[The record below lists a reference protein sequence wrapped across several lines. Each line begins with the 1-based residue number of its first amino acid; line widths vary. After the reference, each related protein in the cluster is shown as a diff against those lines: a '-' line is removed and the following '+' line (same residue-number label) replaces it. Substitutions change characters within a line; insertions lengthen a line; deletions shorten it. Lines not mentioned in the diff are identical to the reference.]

1 MSANLENSAVATG
14 LEKVSFHSNP
24 KEGKCQRMFKL
35 LYSWAH
41 FTCQQDYAQNTSS
54 QASAVCEL
62 RTSIYTSWSSQRQ
75 KNQRSNCH
83 HSLDHGESKGIPEK
97 HLLCFINYMK
107 TFDYVDHNKLW
118 KVFQEM
124 GIPGHLTCLL
134 RNQYAGQEAEID
146 AFLELSCFFDN
157 PENVGNLIIGSSAFS
172 KTSLNIRKFMVHV
185 LQKPSL
191 ENFEHYFT
199 RV

>member
-1 MSANLENSAVATG
+1 MSANFENSAVATG
-14 LEKVSFHSNP
+14 MEKFSFHFNP
-24 KEGKCQRMFKL
+24 KERQCQRMFEL
-35 LYSWAH
+35 LYNCTH
-41 FTCQQDYAQNTSS
+41 PRYQQGYAQNPSI

-62 RTSIYTSWSSQRQ
+62 RTSKCTSWDQKRQR
-75 KNQRSNCH
+75 NQRLNYQ

-134 RNQYAGQEAEID
+134 RNQYAGQEMTEPD
-146 AFLELSCFFDN
+146 MKHRL
-157 PENVGNLIIGSSAFS
+157 VSSWERC
-172 KTSLNIRKFMVHV
+172 K
-185 LQKPSL
+185 
-191 ENFEHYFT
+191 
-199 RV
+199 